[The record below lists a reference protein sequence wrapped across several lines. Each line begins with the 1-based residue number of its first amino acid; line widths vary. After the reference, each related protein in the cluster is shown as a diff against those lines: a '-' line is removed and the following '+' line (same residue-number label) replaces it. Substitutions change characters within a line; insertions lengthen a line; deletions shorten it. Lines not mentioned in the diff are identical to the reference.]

1 MCIGRYSTEHVILY
15 IYVKIF
21 FVSINFVENIKY
33 FLRAWVELFNVEN
46 TTQFCLY

>member
-1 MCIGRYSTEHVILY
+1 MCIGRYFIEYVILY

-33 FLRAWVELFNVEN
+33 FFRVWVELFNVEN
-46 TTQFCLY
+46 II